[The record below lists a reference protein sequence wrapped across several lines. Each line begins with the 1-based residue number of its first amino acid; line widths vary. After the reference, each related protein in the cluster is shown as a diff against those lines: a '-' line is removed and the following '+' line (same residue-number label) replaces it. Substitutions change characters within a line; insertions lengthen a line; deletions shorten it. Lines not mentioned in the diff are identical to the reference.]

1 MNPWKQILHNTITF
15 DALTMYM
22 LNAEFSVYSRQ
33 TLNEYITYRRGKT
46 FASRRSNILKTGTW
60 NVRYGETN
68 IFYKNAIRENSGN
81 VVRIDLVE
89 TRAAWTEI
97 SISIGMLRRLC
108 QEQIY
113 RFNHL
118 FECSE
123 LLEVKWKVDGRE
135 QAVVQLFELCSYHYY
150 VCMWNW
156 RMYSIVFSKPRL
168 CMTSLIK
175 KS

>member
-1 MNPWKQILHNTITF
+1 MKAWKQILQNTVTF

-22 LNAEFSVYSRQ
+22 LHAEYSVYSRQ
-33 TLNEYITYRRGKT
+33 TLNEYITYQRGKT

-81 VVRIDLVE
+81 VVRIDLME

-97 SISIGMLRRLC
+97 SISIGLLRRLC

-118 FECSE
+118 FKCSVTWSKMKGRWKRAGSGAIIWVMLIPLLCLYVE
-123 LLEVKWKVDGRE
+123 LKNVLNC
-135 QAVVQLFELCSYHYY
+135 LF
-150 VCMWNW
+150 
-156 RMYSIVFSKPRL
+156 KA
-168 CMTSLIK
+168 
-175 KS
+175 